1 LKKIILYCTLTSLF
15 ACSHD
20 VAPLTYETINLN
32 IKDKKLHRF
41 FSNSSYY
48 NLKGLSYKDSTGS
61 YKFKINNDVL
71 TLKLNE
77 RFIWGFQE
85 GVVFEDSLSLF
96 LHDLNLI
103 STKPLVINFNN
114 YKQKKVNFLPFFSK
128 ENLELLKNRSS
139 KIYKL
144 QDGGGLIEHYIS
156 EDYLNKTQSSIKE
169 LLFHES
175 TLYNI
180 DKLKTLKIYPKGYD
194 AFLIVHNPITGL
206 YTLLPDFKRFT
217 LQENGIIESMSDLL
231 HVAED
236 DVKSSLDTI
245 VFEGIFNISKTI
257 RYDNQY
263 LDFKGGSKIILR
275 DEANLFFNNSTVLFN
290 GDKTLP
296 VEIIGEG
303 NNSIMFK
310 ESTVTMEY
318 SLFKSLSHFENSTVK
333 LPSAI
338 TFYNSKAN
346 IKNSEMK
353 SNLSGDDYINFYNS
367 EFSIENLLMRDVY
380 ADAIDSDFSSGII
393 ENLILENVG
402 NDGLDFSG
410 SKVSIYDSSFNKIQ
424 DKALSVG
431 ESSEVLLE
439 GSSIFNSELAV
450 VVKDGS
456 SLLSQHNLL
465 KNNKVD
471 FSVFFKK
478 DFYPPPILETDSVDL
493 NNINLFQKGVILKLN
508 NLKGKINFI
517 EDVES
522 LLYGKKYG
530 KASK

>member
-1 LKKIILYCTLTSLF
+1 LKKIILYCILTSLL
-15 ACSHD
+15 ACSYD
-20 VAPLTYETINLN
+20 EAPLTEETINLN

-41 FSNSSYY
+41 FSNSTYY
-48 NLKGLSYKDSTGS
+48 NLKGLSYEDSTGS

-71 TLKLNE
+71 TIKLGD
-77 RFIWGFQE
+77 RFVWGFQE
-85 GVVFEDSLSLF
+85 GVVFEDTLSLY

-103 STKPLVINFNN
+103 STKPLIINFNN
-114 YKQKKVNFLPFFSK
+114 YKQKKVNFLPLFSK

-175 TLYNI
+175 TIYNI
-180 DKLKTLKIYPKGYD
+180 NKLKSMKIYPKGYD
-194 AFLIVHNPITGL
+194 SFLIVHNPITGL

-217 LQENGIIESMSDLL
+217 FQENDIVESISDLL
-231 HVAED
+231 QIAKS
-236 DVKSSLDTI
+236 DVKSSNDTI
-245 VFEGIFNISKTI
+245 VFQGIHNIDKTK
-257 RYDNQY
+257 RYENQY
-263 LDFKGGSKIILR
+263 LDFRKGSKIILR
-275 DEANLFFNNSTVLFN
+275 DEAKLFFNNSTVLLN
-290 GDKTLP
+290 GEKTLP
-296 VEIIGEG
+296 IEIIGEG

-310 ESTVTMEY
+310 ESNVDMEY
-318 SLFKSLSHFENSTVK
+318 TLFRNLSHFEDSKVK

-353 SNLSGDDYINFYNS
+353 SNLTGDDYINFYNS
-367 EFSIENLLMRDVY
+367 EFSVENLLIKDVY
-380 ADAIDSDFSSGII
+380 ADAIDSDFSTGII
-393 ENLILENVG
+393 ENLILENIG

-410 SKVSIYDSSFNKIQ
+410 SQVSVHNSSFNKVQ
-424 DKALSVG
+424 DKAVSVG

-439 GSSIFNSELAV
+439 SSTIFNSELAV

-456 SLLSQHNLL
+456 RLLSKQNLL
-465 KNNKVD
+465 RNNKVD

-478 DFYPPPILETDSVDL
+478 DFYPPPFLETDSVDL

-508 NLKGKINFI
+508 NLEGKINYI

-522 LLYGKKYG
+522 LLYGETYG